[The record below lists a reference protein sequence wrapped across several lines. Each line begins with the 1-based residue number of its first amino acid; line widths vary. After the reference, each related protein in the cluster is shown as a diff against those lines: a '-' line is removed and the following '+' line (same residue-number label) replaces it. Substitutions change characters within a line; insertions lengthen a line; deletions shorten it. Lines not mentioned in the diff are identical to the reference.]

1 MRLLAERPADVQ
13 KEILDSDFIDID
25 AIPDLAADFD
35 VEVHGDLA
43 NTDASYLHHPQ
54 HLHLILR

>member
-1 MRLLAERPADVQ
+1 MQ